1 MSVRY
6 TFGSNRYGKLG
17 RFSEAEVETV
27 GGYVSVE
34 ASDGHQPA
42 VASIALGSRQPQPV
56 GGGIFLKTSRFT
68 TEKNIYP
75 KSGARWAP
83 YQL

>member
-17 RFSEAEVETV
+17 RFSEAEVEPV

-42 VASIALGSRQPQPV
+42 VASIALGRDNLNPV
-56 GGGIFLKTSRFT
+56 VGGIF
-68 TEKNIYP
+68 
-75 KSGARWAP
+75 
-83 YQL
+83 